1 MPRSFTRETPLLMIS
16 LLRRTRHAAALLV
29 AALLVAVATMTALA
43 AAASAHVSVSS
54 PDASPGG
61 FGKLVFRVPTES
73 ETASTV
79 KVTVTLPT
87 DTPFAE
93 VSAKSLPGWS
103 VATTEK
109 HLAKPIT
116 SDEGFT
122 LTKAV
127 ATVTWTAGKDQGI
140 APGQFNEFELS
151 VGPFPEGTDAL
162 ALPAEQTYSDG
173 TVVTWDQPIPKG
185 GEEPKHPVPTLTLAS
200 SPAAPANN
208 PVTPVA
214 DKSSAAGSD
223 GTDGLARGLGGAG
236 LALGLV
242 ALLTATLSTRR
253 HAT

>member
-1 MPRSFTRETPLLMIS
+1 MTS
-16 LLRRTRHAAALLV
+16 LLRRTRHAVALLG
-29 AALLVAVATMTALA
+29 AALLVAVATVPAIA

-93 VSAKSLPGWS
+93 VSARSLPGWS

-109 HLAKPIT
+109 PLAKPIT

-151 VGPFPEGTDAL
+151 VGPFPDGTDAL

-173 TVVTWDQPIPKG
+173 TVVTWDQPTPTG

-200 SPAAPANN
+200 SPAARADN
-208 PVTPVA
+208 PVA
-214 DKSSAAGSD
+214 DSSSAAGSD
-223 GTDGLARGLGGAG
+223 GTDRLARGLGGAG
-236 LALGLV
+236 LVLGAV

-253 HAT
+253 RAT